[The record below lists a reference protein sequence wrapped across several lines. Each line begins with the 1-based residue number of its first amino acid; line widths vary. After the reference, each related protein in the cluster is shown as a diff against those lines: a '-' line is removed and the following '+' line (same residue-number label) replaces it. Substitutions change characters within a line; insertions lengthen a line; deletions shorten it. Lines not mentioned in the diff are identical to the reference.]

1 MNAYSALT
9 LNNLF
14 LVLLHLNLT
23 AVEVPFK
30 LLDQTV
36 WIEFKIQCCWYRDTA
51 LLPHWFAKCL
61 PSYSHHLTQLAQT
74 QKKITYLNYV
84 ALLSFT

>member
-1 MNAYSALT
+1 MNAYSVLT

-36 WIEFKIQCCWYRDTA
+36 WIEFKI
-51 LLPHWFAKCL
+51 
-61 PSYSHHLTQLAQT
+61 
-74 QKKITYLNYV
+74 
-84 ALLSFT
+84 